1 MSDRGSRCV
10 SSAGFKKSNIV
21 SMSATPVSSANG
33 RHGES
38 FPKSELVTLAALD
51 VGSGATKMEVA
62 RMDTS
67 QVPWSVVGEVLF
79 SEQATLLLAGDL
91 KAQSDNCLSEPI
103 MNSAIDTLRNFKS
116 VAEQHGAVKLRG
128 IATAVFRLA
137 DNAPEL
143 LARIDQEL
151 GIKLTVVSQD
161 EEGEIG
167 FLTAA
172 TGAQQ
177 PATSLHACCT
187 NDKESYA
194 LGSGGDPP
202 PPMDLSAVVAW
213 DSGGASFQLTVCDSQ
228 PEGKQYQV

>member
-1 MSDRGSRCV
+1 MATATANVKNLTCAEYMEGKSRVRVSLSLFFSYCASHIITYVSLVYLVSNNSQSDRVHVCLVGCV

-103 MNSAIDTLRNFKS
+103 MNSAIDTLRNFK
-116 VAEQHGAVKLRG
+116 VRHR
-128 IATAVFRLA
+128 RLQ
-137 DNAPEL
+137 
-143 LARIDQEL
+143 I
-151 GIKLTVVSQD
+151 
-161 EEGEIG
+161 
-167 FLTAA
+167 
-172 TGAQQ
+172 
-177 PATSLHACCT
+177 
-187 NDKESYA
+187 
-194 LGSGGDPP
+194 
-202 PPMDLSAVVAW
+202 
-213 DSGGASFQLTVCDSQ
+213 
-228 PEGKQYQV
+228 